1 MRKVIGFCLVL
12 AGLSSTALAVPR
24 IPEIDPG
31 SMVSAMTVL
40 SCGLLVFAD
49 RRRSK

>member
-1 MRKVIGFCLVL
+1 MRKLLGLCLVL
-12 AGLSSTALAVPR
+12 TAMGTSAFASQP

-31 SMVSAMTVL
+31 SMVSAMTL
-40 SCGLLVFAD
+40 LTGGLLVFAD

>member
-1 MRKVIGFCLVL
+1 MRKLF
-12 AGLSSTALAVPR
+12 GLSLIMAAIGSTAFAANP

-31 SMVSAMTVL
+31 SMVSAMTL
-40 SCGLLVFAD
+40 LTGGLLVFAD